1 MAAKTRK
8 TGKRKITAA
17 VAEAQKGPLVFDYA
31 KVERLAGLG
40 LSREKIAIALGC
52 SERTIYNR
60 IREDAD
66 FAAAFARGRAA
77 REVIVADKLAE
88 NCDKGDT
95 SAIKFYLQ
103 AVAGWAEKQ
112 QIEMQA
118 DVNAKHKVSVKEMS
132 IEQLEAAILKMGGT
146 LPER

>member
-1 MAAKTRK
+1 MTTEKTEQC
-8 TGKRKITAA
+8 TAA
-17 VAEAQKGPLVFDYA
+17 VAEASRSPIVFDYA

-40 LSREKIAIALGC
+40 LSREKIAVSLGC

-60 IREDAD
+60 IRDDAD

-77 REVIVADKLAE
+77 REVVVADKLAE

-103 AVAGWAEKQ
+103 AVAGWTERQ
-112 QIEMQA
+112 QVEMQA
-118 DVNAKHKVSVKEMS
+118 DVKAEHKLSVKDMS
-132 IEQLEAAILKMGGT
+132 TEQLEAAILKMGGK
-146 LPER
+146 LPDR